1 MNTKQISGVFTG
13 ESAVSSVVEHY
24 LDTVGVT
31 GSNPVSRTIFAE
43 ENESFQ
49 KPDTDQT
56 QNSVETGNRKVK
68 FPQIIRHRKADA
80 TIYGKTPSYSRY
92 RVSYRATGK
101 RHLRTFE
108 TYGEARQEAERIVR
122 DLASASQNVGLSSK
136 DAADAIAIRD
146 ALDAFRR
153 DTGRSLTA
161 LQSVTGYLDAAK
173 ILPSNISLADMVQ
186 GYLRTVAV
194 VSRKLLSEAVE
205 EFLEI
210 RRPKAAPL
218 PGKRPTLHPTY
229 VNDTSRYFREFS
241 NMFPG
246 HAVADLSRDLL
257 NLYATSRADLSA
269 KSWNDR
275 RTTLGMFIR
284 WCSRRDYLPVNHRL
298 LEADGLRK
306 ETTDS
311 APIDFYRPDELRAL
325 LDNADE
331 EMRVVIALQ
340 AFAGLRLDETVRLDW
355 NDVFGRPGH
364 IEISSSKSKTRQ
376 RRLVE
381 ISPTLEQW
389 LIPYRG
395 MEGKVVT
402 RWQAAKSYAQAFTKL
417 LRSLKLPPRRNG
429 LRHGFVTF
437 HLAQH
442 ANEGLTSALAGNIPT
457 VIHQH
462 YRGLAT
468 KADAEKWFGVAPSEP
483 AENLI
488 QMPASA

>member
-1 MNTKQISGVFTG
+1 M
-13 ESAVSSVVEHY
+13 VEHY

-31 GSNPVSRTIFAE
+31 GSNPVSRTTFAE
-43 ENESFQ
+43 ENESI
-49 KPDTDQT
+49 
-56 QNSVETGNRKVK
+56 QNSRTDFAQNSAKSGDKVK
-68 FPQIIRHRKADA
+68 FPVKVKLRKSEVV
-80 TIYGKTPSYSRY
+80 IYGKSKTYAYY
-92 RVSYRATGK
+92 RIAYRAAGK
-101 RHLRTFE
+101 
-108 TYGEARQEAERIVR
+108 RIVR
-122 DLASASQNVGLSSK
+122 SFTTYSEARKEAEAKVRGLADGSQNVALTSK
-136 DAADAIAIRD
+136 EASDALAIRD

-161 LQSVTGYLDAAK
+161 LQSVTAYLDAAR
-173 ILPSNISLADMVQ
+173 IMPSNISLADMVQ
-186 GYLRTVAV
+186 GYMRTVAV
-194 VSRKLLSEAVE
+194 VNRKLLSEAVE

-229 VNDTSRYFREFS
+229 VNDTSRYLREFS

-246 HAVADLSRDLL
+246 HAVADLNKDLL
-257 NLYATSRADLSA
+257 NLYTSSRADLSA
-269 KSWNDR
+269 KSRNDR

-311 APIDFYRPDELRAL
+311 APIDYYRPDELRAL

-340 AFAGLRLDETVRLDW
+340 AFAGLRLEETIRLDW
-355 NDVFGRPGH
+355 NDIFGRPGH

-402 RWQAAKSYAQAFTKL
+402 RWQAANSYAQAFTKL

-437 HLAQH
+437 HLALH
-442 ANEGLTSALAGNIPT
+442 ANEGLTSALAGNSPT

-468 KADAEKWFGVAPSEP
+468 KAEAEKWFAVAPSKP

-488 QMPASA
+488 KMPAST